1 MTESPLE
8 PLPVEDVLG
17 IVDNI
22 LQQDDKVNIFTVV
35 DIISKLLPYVV
46 TDS

>member
-22 LQQDDKVNIFTVV
+22 LQQDDKVN
-35 DIISKLLPYVV
+35 LLLFLIKIA
-46 TDS
+46 TLCCDRQMES